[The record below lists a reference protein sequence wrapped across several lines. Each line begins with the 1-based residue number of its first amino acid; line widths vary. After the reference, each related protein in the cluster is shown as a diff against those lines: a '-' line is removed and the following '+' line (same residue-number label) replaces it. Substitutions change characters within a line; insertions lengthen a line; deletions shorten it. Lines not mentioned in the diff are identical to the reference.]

1 MLGAIIGDIVGSPY
15 EIINV
20 YKRRDVEPFKTT
32 LHGKCRFTDDSALTL
47 AVARALISNIG
58 ETDMAILEQKVAEQ
72 LQEYYYR
79 YPLKRYA
86 GIGSSYGKG
95 FRKWVHEDIEKSRE
109 AKTNGA
115 TMRVAPV
122 GWLYSTMQETLR
134 VAEATVVRTHN
145 SKESIASAQAVAAVI
160 FLARHTK
167 DKEFIKKFVE
177 EKFGYKLI
185 TTKKEIEDIRK
196 RSKQH
201 RNKNRLNG
209 NMIDCD
215 AYRSAVHAIT
225 AFLKGESFEDCIRLA
240 ISLGGDSDTIASM
253 AGAMAEAYY
262 GVPVEWKHR
271 AMTILK
277 KEGCYEEDITLISDF
292 RKKYVAKLNENWK
305 DELDM

>member
-15 EIINV
+15 EIVNV
-20 YKRRDVEPFKTT
+20 YKRSDIEPFKTT

-47 AVARALISNIG
+47 AVARALVSNMG
-58 ETDMAILEQKVAEQ
+58 ETDMAILEQKVAEE

-86 GIGSSYGKG
+86 GLGSSYGAG
-95 FRKWVHEDIEKSRE
+95 FRKWAQGDITKSRE
-109 AKTNGA
+109 AKSNGA
-115 TMRVAPV
+115 AMRVAPV
-122 GWLYSTMQETLR
+122 GWLYLTMKETLQ

-145 SKESIASAQAVAAVI
+145 SKESIASAQSVAAVI

-167 DKEFIKKFVE
+167 DKEFIKAFIE

-185 TTKKEIEDIRK
+185 TTKKEIENIRK

-215 AYRSAVHAIT
+215 AKRSAVHAIT
-225 AFLKGESFEDCIRLA
+225 AFLKGENFEDCIRLA

-262 GVPVEWKHR
+262 GIPVEWKHR
-271 AMTILK
+271 AMAILK
-277 KEGCYEEDITLISDF
+277 KEGCQEDDIALIYDF
-292 RKKYVAKLNENWK
+292 RKKYVTKMNENWK
-305 DELDM
+305 DEFDL